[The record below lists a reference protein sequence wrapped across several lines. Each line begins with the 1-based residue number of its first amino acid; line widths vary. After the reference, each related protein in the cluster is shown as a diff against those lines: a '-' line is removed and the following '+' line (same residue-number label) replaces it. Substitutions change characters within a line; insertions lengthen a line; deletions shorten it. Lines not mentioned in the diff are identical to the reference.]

1 MGYGDNML
9 EIAMFI
15 ILFCVA
21 LTVGVI
27 LVYFYIRLLVKLFDW
42 LESLF

>member
-15 ILFCVA
+15 ILFF
-21 LTVGVI
+21 LLFNVGVI
-27 LVYFYIRLLVKLFDW
+27 LVYYYIRLLVKLFD
-42 LESLF
+42 